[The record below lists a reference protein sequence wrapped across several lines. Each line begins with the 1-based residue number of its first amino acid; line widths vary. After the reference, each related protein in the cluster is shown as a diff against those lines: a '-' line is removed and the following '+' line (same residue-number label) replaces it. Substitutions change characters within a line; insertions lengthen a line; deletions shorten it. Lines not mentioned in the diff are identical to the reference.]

1 MELRLDMI
9 SANSEPLNT
18 WEPIVRPLLPSAKHP
33 TWAGRF
39 WRQLW
44 RQQQKEPEQS
54 AELKLCLSMEPLED
68 SDNMMPTRGGD
79 EIQRVK
85 DTARLD
91 LASETVPPN
100 HSFGFS
106 KSST

>member
-1 MELRLDMI
+1 
-9 SANSEPLNT
+9 
-18 WEPIVRPLLPSAKHP
+18 
-33 TWAGRF
+33 
-39 WRQLW
+39 
-44 RQQQKEPEQS
+44 
-54 AELKLCLSMEPLED
+54 MEPLED